1 MTYLPPLAQ
10 PIRTIGGRVFDFAHE
25 IVVMGIVNRTPDS
38 FYDQGRTYALDR
50 AVEAGRRATAD
61 GAGWI
66 DVGGCRSPRT
76 CRGVARRRSSTGWC
90 RWWRGSRPKAWWSR
104 STPYDRSWPGP
115 RSRPARGVIN
125 DTSGLRD
132 PELADVVAGSAATLV
147 ITHSAAAPGQPLR
160 RPTYDDVVTEIRAF
174 LADRVELAVAR
185 GVPPERIV
193 IDPGHDL
200 NKNTRHSL
208 EITRRFAELADLG
221 LPVLAA
227 VSNKDFVGESV
238 GLERGERLEAS
249 LAAAT
254 VCALNGA
261 RILRMHQVRAVGPRG
276 PDGRGHPGP
285 ARTGLPAPQHDLTAI
300 PLLGFVGSARSLDRA
315 DPTIPSRSGS
325 GTGTARV
332 SRCRG

>member
-1 MTYLPPLAQ
+1 MTFLPPLTQ
-10 PIRTIGGRVFDFAHE
+10 PVRTIGGRVFDFAHE

-66 DVGGCRSPRT
+66 DVGGVPFSPDVPKVSPEEELDRVVPLVAGLAAEGVVVSVDT
-76 CRGVARRRSSTGWC
+76 VRPVVARAAIAAG
-90 RWWRGSRPKAWWSR
+90 A
-104 STPYDRSWPGP
+104 
-115 RSRPARGVIN
+115 GVIN

-132 PELADVVAGSAATLV
+132 PELADVVAGSGATLV
-147 ITHSAAAPGQPLR
+147 ITHSAAAPGVHLR
-160 RPTYDDVVTEIRAF
+160 RPTYDDVVTEIRTF

-227 VSNKDFVGESV
+227 VSNKDFIGEAV

-254 VCALNGA
+254 VCAMNGA
-261 RILRMHQVRAVGPRG
+261 RILRMHQVRASVRAAQMVEAILGLRE
-276 PDGRGHPGP
+276 P
-285 ARTGLPAPQHDLTAI
+285 AYLRHNM
-300 PLLGFVGSARSLDRA
+300 S
-315 DPTIPSRSGS
+315 
-325 GTGTARV
+325 
-332 SRCRG
+332 